1 MRAFEPSAYS
11 EPAAD
16 SEDYGWVQLVG
27 AAIGAGGAIA
37 STAISAS
44 AGKKAQASQQ
54 KHEKSLAKAQ
64 GELIQLQTEQVEA
77 QADATRAAGAMQ
89 GGGTKKTFLV
99 VAAVLVGVSMIAG
112 AIVINRRQPVYEED
126 YEE

>member
-11 EPAAD
+11 GPASD
-16 SEDYGWVQLVG
+16 SGDYGWAQVVG
-27 AAIGAGGAIA
+27 VAIGVAGQLAATG
-37 STAISAS
+37 ISVS

-54 KHEKSLAKAQ
+54 KHEKGLAKAQ
-64 GELIQLQTEQVEA
+64 EELIRLQTEQVEA
-77 QADATRAAGAMQ
+77 QVAATRAAGVLEE
-89 GGGTKKTFLV
+89 GGSKKTLLL

-112 AIVINRRQPVYEED
+112 AIVINRRPPTYEED